1 MCPARQGV
9 PDGLMRVPQPTDRDS
24 IFLQHYLED
33 LQAGRHDQLLELDVS
48 MRMSTSGW
56 WRCGPDYDWSQ
67 RPTVRDCFFM
77 TAPFWGLWLQAFL
90 PLV

>member
-1 MCPARQGV
+1 MPGATGV